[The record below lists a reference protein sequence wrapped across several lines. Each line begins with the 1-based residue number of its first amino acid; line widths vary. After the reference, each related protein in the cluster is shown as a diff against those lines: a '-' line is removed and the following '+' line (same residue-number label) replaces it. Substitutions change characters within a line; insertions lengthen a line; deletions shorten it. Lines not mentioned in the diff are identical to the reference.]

1 MRQATANNMK
11 QWGKYT
17 DDFRRDVVTLVTEQ
31 GYTVSEAAR
40 MYGVNVKSIRKW
52 RQRFAIE
59 KSYSLFIAEY
69 MRLRGKRKFYTLKDY
84 LVFLENNGIR
94 CNLPSCGDQEYFSF
108 ETKSRSTVQAD
119 CISLL
124 RKSAELG
131 YFVYGDRKYK
141 IQLRRVEY
149 YDYDEDEI
157 YFREADAKWIEED
170 NSYSGVYRLFEGE
183 SIQEFVDCYLDLF
196 PLRLSHIEVGPW
208 SDELYTSW
216 ERSSDRDIYMSKTF
230 KYVFIEELRRILD
243 NLYLNVCSDSAFTL
257 VDGTGISYYLLFG
270 YNSRTKQGE
279 GLLQEYNCH

>member
-1 MRQATANNMK
+1 M
-11 QWGKYT
+11 
-17 DDFRRDVVTLVTEQ
+17 TLVTEQ

-59 KSYSLFIAEY
+59 KSYALFIAEY
-69 MRLRGKRKFYTLKDY
+69 MRLRGKWKFYTLKDY

-94 CNLPSCGDQEYFSF
+94 CNLPRCGDQEYFSF

-141 IQLRRVEY
+141 IQLRRVECFDY
-149 YDYDEDEI
+149 YEDEI

-183 SIQEFVDCYLDLF
+183 SIQEFVHCYLDLVS
-196 PLRLSHIEVGPW
+196 LRLSHIEMGPW

-216 ERSSDRDIYMSKTF
+216 ERSSDRDEYMSKTF

-243 NLYLNVCSDSAFTL
+243 NLYLIVCSDSAFTL
-257 VDGTGISYYLLFG
+257 VDGTGTSYYLLFG
-270 YNSRTKQGE
+270 YNSKSKKVE
-279 GLLQEYNCH
+279 GLLQRDTFH